1 MQLQAEEIRSR
12 KAERSE
18 AASRKAKRQRH
29 MVTPSA
35 VTATHERKLR
45 RVATK
50 GVVALFN
57 AVRKYQADKLAVETK
72 ASGGRKTAPAAVK
85 AMQAASRA
93 VGDMDEERSAFM
105 DMLKES
111 TAKEAAKPAPATGRP
126 SWEDETGDF
135 GTFEEL

>member
-1 MQLQAEEIRSR
+1 MRSR
-12 KAERSE
+12 KAERNE

-35 VTATHERKLR
+35 VTATHERRLR

-57 AVRKYQADKLAVETK
+57 AVRKYQADKQALETK
-72 ASGGRKTAPAAVK
+72 AVGGLKSAPAAVK

-93 VGDMDEERSAFM
+93 VGDFDEERSAFM

-111 TAKEAAKPAPATGRP
+111 TAKEVAKPAPPIKRR
-126 SWEDETGDF
+126 SWEDDEEADF
-135 GTFEEL
+135 GTFQEL